1 MCGPAALPI
10 AAAVMSVASIGVGAM
25 SANAQAKGQA
35 RIAERNATM
44 EREASQVDLQNS
56 RDQALSQYRQIGQT
70 TGAQR
75 ARAAAGGVSV
85 DYGTAA
91 QVQADTQLL
100 GNEDVSR
107 IYQQRTQTQMG
118 RDIGA
123 SNYEASANAS
133 RSAGKA
139 ALVKG
144 AFDIGSSL
152 LSSASQYDKMRTSQG
167 KKGLF

>member
-10 AAAVMSVASIGVGAM
+10 AAAVMSVASTGIGAM
-25 SANAQAKGQA
+25 QANAQAKSQA
-35 RIAERNATM
+35 RIAERNAAM
-44 EREASQVDLQNS
+44 EREASQIDLQNS
-56 RDQALSQYRQIGQT
+56 RDQAQAQYRQIGQT

-100 GNEDVSR
+100 GNEDVNR
-107 IYQQRTQTQMG
+107 IYRQRTQTQMG

-133 RSAGKA
+133 RSAGKG

-152 LSSASQYDKMRTSQG
+152 LSQASQYNNMRTSQG
-167 KKGLF
+167 KKGLW